1 MTTASKIKVK
11 DGSAFQSLLDIC
23 YPVGSIYQSTKS
35 TNPGT
40 FLGGTWTQLKDRFL
54 LGAGSKAAG
63 ATGGEENHTL
73 TVAEMPSHNHSGTT
87 DEIKYG
93 TNWNPGNDWSYSVAS
108 SATFSQYRSLI
119 INSTGGGLLTTT
131 CLRTGSCTCG
141 SALHRG
147 DSLCRL
153 SSRAEA
159 ISKPIARSRWE
170 GSTSVR
176 PTSRRLPFGRE
187 RLGRASLRAR
197 SSYRAEGARPGITPS
212 ARPEALPLSCFPFSR
227 YRRTSILTA
236 GGGLPSMPPAEMRRR
251 ALRTATTTSRP
262 EARASSTPAAEV
274 RMRTGRP
281 TSPSICGRELHKEA
295 VA

>member
-119 INSTGGGLLTTT
+119 INSTGGGLLTTI
-131 CLRTGSCTCG
+131 
-141 SALHRG
+141 
-147 DSLCRL
+147 CR
-153 SSRAEA
+153 
-159 ISKPIARSRWE
+159 PITQFIFGE
-170 GSTSVR
+170 E
-176 PTSRRLPFGRE
+176 PRRNMV
-187 RLGRASLRAR
+187 
-197 SSYRAEGARPGITPS
+197 
-212 ARPEALPLSCFPFSR
+212 
-227 YRRTSILTA
+227 
-236 GGGLPSMPPAEMRRR
+236 GG
-251 ALRTATTTSRP
+251 
-262 EARASSTPAAEV
+262 V
-274 RMRTGRP
+274 
-281 TSPSICGRELHKEA
+281 
-295 VA
+295 V

>member
-119 INSTGGGLLTTT
+119 INSTGG
-131 CLRTGSCTCG
+131 
-141 SALHRG
+141 
-147 DSLCRL
+147 
-153 SSRAEA
+153 
-159 ISKPIARSRWE
+159 
-170 GSTSVR
+170 
-176 PTSRRLPFGRE
+176 
-187 RLGRASLRAR
+187 
-197 SSYRAEGARPGITPS
+197 
-212 ARPEALPLSCFPFSR
+212 
-227 YRRTSILTA
+227 
-236 GGGLPSMPPAEMRRR
+236 
-251 ALRTATTTSRP
+251 
-262 EARASSTPAAEV
+262 ASSQQYAALLRSLYLEKNRVETWLEV
-274 RMRTGRP
+274 
-281 TSPSICGRELHKEA
+281 LYNA
-295 VA
+295 FDN